1 MKPKVFD
8 FDFKRLEQGN
18 PGEHYKALRALCRE
32 CGIGQLKID
41 EYIQNYRFGK
51 DLVKRLNE
59 TVKAKTKIYL
69 IEGFNFA
76 SKDLF
81 SLSDPYLIIK
91 CGKDKVSERDN
102 YQNDTM
108 EPTFHKCYEFNVSF
122 PGSPVVAIEA
132 WDYDLLFGDDFIGQT
147 KLDLDDRF
155 FNKEWAGIAEKPIE
169 YRELYHPTSAIS

>member
-1 MKPKVFD
+1 
-8 FDFKRLEQGN
+8 
-18 PGEHYKALRALCRE
+18 
-32 CGIGQLKID
+32 
-41 EYIQNYRFGK
+41 
-51 DLVKRLNE
+51 
-59 TVKAKTKIYL
+59 
-69 IEGFNFA
+69 
-76 SKDLF
+76 
-81 SLSDPYLIIK
+81 LIIK